1 MKAHERYPYFL
12 NKIIVGMNAFIGMM
26 LGMMLLFLLLRVGEY
41 AVLRMLHDITPNTV
55 RLQAGALLYDLVFF
69 SKLAWWMLIQALI
82 GYALL
87 DIRVVNFLLL
97 LTILLGGLVYIGLIQ
112 YFTQALVPLGA
123 DLFGYSREEIE
134 QTVGA
139 SGAVSLLG
147 FIPYLLFM
155 IAAIYLLFFLRKCDY
170 PRVMLFVLLAV
181 CTLHFIFPQYEQP
194 ESKKFNTDMEYYLA
208 SNKLAYF
215 SNSTAAYFDHDA
227 HRNFDGFYYDDLV
240 STQYTDPKYPFLHID
255 STADVLGNYFDRF
268 DGPPNLVFIIVES
281 LGKAYSGK
289 NAYLGSFTPFLDSL
303 AGHGLYWENFLS
315 NGGRTF
321 AVLPSV
327 FASLPFGEQG
337 FLELGEKMPPHQS
350 MIRLLKANGYH
361 TAFYH
366 GGQAKFDNMKLF
378 LQRQDI
384 DFIQEEDNFGGNYSK
399 MPANEGGFTWGYG
412 DLELFKCYFE
422 LKKPMTGPRLEIF
435 LTVSNHSPFKVNNQ
449 SRYQA
454 MFEQRMVTLGISEA
468 RKNEC
473 RKYKD
478 MYSCI
483 MYSDDAIRQFINDYS
498 KRPDFK
504 NTIFV
509 ITGDHRM
516 PEIPIA
522 TKIDRF
528 HVPLI
533 VYSPKLNRT
542 ATFSSVSTH
551 MDITPTFLAFL
562 KHHYEVK
569 IPEYAAWVGNGIDTA
584 RLLRNTHSVA
594 MMRNKNQMVDYID
607 YGNFLSEEQ
616 VYIIENEMNIDVNNN
631 QQVLNTVKA
640 KFNTFKTRNEKSV
653 LSLLPDSIVNFKP

>member
-1 MKAHERYPYFL
+1 
-12 NKIIVGMNAFIGMM
+12 
-26 LGMMLLFLLLRVGEY
+26 
-41 AVLRMLHDITPNTV
+41 
-55 RLQAGALLYDLVFF
+55 
-69 SKLAWWMLIQALI
+69 
-82 GYALL
+82 
-87 DIRVVNFLLL
+87 
-97 LTILLGGLVYIGLIQ
+97 
-112 YFTQALVPLGA
+112 
-123 DLFGYSREEIE
+123 
-134 QTVGA
+134 
-139 SGAVSLLG
+139 
-147 FIPYLLFM
+147 
-155 IAAIYLLFFLRKCDY
+155 
-170 PRVMLFVLLAV
+170 
-181 CTLHFIFPQYEQP
+181 
-194 ESKKFNTDMEYYLA
+194 
-208 SNKLAYF
+208 
-215 SNSTAAYFDHDA
+215 
-227 HRNFDGFYYDDLV
+227 
-240 STQYTDPKYPFLHID
+240 
-255 STADVLGNYFDRF
+255 
-268 DGPPNLVFIIVES
+268 
-281 LGKAYSGK
+281 
-289 NAYLGSFTPFLDSL
+289 
-303 AGHGLYWENFLS
+303 
-315 NGGRTF
+315 
-321 AVLPSV
+321 
-327 FASLPFGEQG
+327 
-337 FLELGEKMPPHQS
+337 
-350 MIRLLKANGYH
+350 
-361 TAFYH
+361 
-366 GGQAKFDNMKLF
+366 
-378 LQRQDI
+378 
-384 DFIQEEDNFGGNYSK
+384 
-399 MPANEGGFTWGYG
+399 
-412 DLELFKCYFE
+412 
-422 LKKPMTGPRLEIF
+422 MTGPRLEIF